1 MRQRIQLY
9 KKKKKN
15 KKVRQQKQKQKSDLT
30 QKSIQKFSMEVE
42 EEKDDNDEQRKDL
55 NPKPNPKRH
64 KNIYTINKTSNL
76 EKMVFSPR
84 QFPFLRQI
92 ARIILS
98 EEPARPLGR
107 WNMESCPT
115 KTTQKIDWSNE
126 DHCGPCGQY
135 ALEKLEKK
143 LDERIKE
150 IENTTKEL
158 LKKP

>member
-1 MRQRIQLY
+1 
-9 KKKKKN
+9 
-15 KKVRQQKQKQKSDLT
+15 
-30 QKSIQKFSMEVE
+30 
-42 EEKDDNDEQRKDL
+42 
-55 NPKPNPKRH
+55 
-64 KNIYTINKTSNL
+64 
-76 EKMVFSPR
+76 MVFSNRP
-84 QFPFLRQI
+84 FPFLRQI

-98 EEPARPLGR
+98 EEPTRPLGR